1 MNEISL
7 DLDAT
12 TGTGTISWQEQLV
25 RHERWLRTVIL
36 ARSNEPQSVDEI
48 FQEVAAAAIAQKAPL
63 KDATKI
69 APWLYQLA
77 VRQSLMYRRK
87 LGRRRKHQQIYA
99 ERTEHVT
106 QDNQTVDPLQYLLAD
121 ERREM
126 VRLALSKLNPR
137 DAEMLLLKYT
147 ENWNYQMI
155 GEHLAMSRSA
165 VESRLHRARQ
175 KMRTEL
181 AKLNVVEPTKK

>member
-1 MNEISL
+1 M
-7 DLDAT
+7 
-12 TGTGTISWQEQLV
+12 

-87 LGRRRKHQQIYA
+87 LGRRKKHQQIYA
-99 ERTEHVT
+99 QQTEENTHATRTI
-106 QDNQTVDPLQYLLAD
+106 DPLQYLLAD
-121 ERREM
+121 ERRKM

-155 GEHLAMSRSA
+155 GEHLGMTRSA

-181 AKLNVVEPTKK
+181 AKLNVVEPPKK